1 MKCHGDNNVNQGA
14 HNHNPIKHMLHMVLC
29 CGLPVVIIGLLPF
42 ISKFSPG
49 SGKFLAVIAPFICP
63 IMMIGMIPMMLGGR
77 GQKKSCCDSSNS
89 EINAPNGP
97 NGAIELNIDKA
108 IEFDNSIEIK

>member
-1 MKCHGDNNVNQGA
+1 
-14 HNHNPIKHMLHMVLC
+14 MVLC

-108 IEFDNSIEIK
+108 IEFDNSRNK